1 MKKLFLFAALFA
13 AGFAVTSCSD
23 KDVAD
28 DSASQGKNLGG
39 ENYIALTINL
49 PQDPAS
55 YTRASATDNN
65 GSVALDD
72 GLADEYA
79 VNNATLLIFNSAGT
93 QFKAAYSLSNAF
105 STVSTSN
112 HVTEAS
118 SAKCIQHVAS
128 SIVAGDKALV
138 ILNHNGL
145 ISVSGSDLYLW
156 DQTANEG
163 AGALSSSKFTG
174 SFSDFATALT
184 VAKTTG
190 LDCGK
195 MDDNGFFMANAVLA
209 DKQGSTAVEPTDAAT
224 KVLVTISN
232 VYKTEAEA
240 SAANADQI
248 YVERGMAK
256 VTLAGGSGNYS
267 STQVGGADLS
277 YEIDGWTLDNTNP
290 VSYLV
295 RSANNWN
302 NYRYL
307 KSQQTGNVYRT
318 IGNTMVTYPTTPD
331 YMFRSYFSES
341 ANFDH
346 GTALNRVT
354 ASPTWGG
361 LYTAATSRA
370 TQNPQYCFE
379 NTFRVAQQTVN
390 YTTLVQI
397 KVHAGDGATDYYTV
411 NGNKTSIYTKDG
423 LNGLIQTAAWNYLLV
438 HSGINTAKAAED
450 SKTLASTDLTITGS
464 GSGTSYTVT
473 KIEATTNAEYYTTA
487 TITDASV
494 INTIMSELGAIV
506 RYENGV
512 SYYSMRIK
520 HFGDD
525 LTPWGTWEAGQSLTA
540 PTNYTASDDTP
551 EKKIAKIYPDNSGN
565 QANNYLGRY
574 GVLRNNWYHL
584 NITGIRYIGDPTPH
598 TGSWDPIP
606 DDEFENFISCQINVL
621 SWAKRTQS
629 ESL

>member
-1 MKKLFLFAALFA
+1 MKKLFFLGALFA
-13 AGFAVTSCSD
+13 VGLSFTACSD

-28 DSASQGKNLGG
+28 DSTSLGKDLGG
-39 ENYIALTINL
+39 EHYIALTINL

-55 YTRASATDNN
+55 YTRAAPTDNN
-65 GSVALDD
+65 GSVDLTD

-79 VNNATLLIFNSAGT
+79 VSNATLLIFNAEET

-105 STVSTSN
+105 STVNTSN

-118 SAKCIQHVAS
+118 TSKCIQHVAS

-145 ISVSGSDLYLW
+145 INVSGSDLYLW
-156 DQTANEG
+156 DQTADEG
-163 AGALSSSKFTG
+163 AGAFSSSKFTG
-174 SFSDFATALT
+174 SFSELATALT

-195 MDDNGFFMANAVLA
+195 MDDNGYFMANAVLA
-209 DKQGSTAVEPTDAAT
+209 DKQGSTAVEPTGATT

-240 SAANADQI
+240 EAANADQI

-256 VTLAGGSGNYS
+256 VTLAGAAGTYS

-277 YEIDGWTLDNTNP
+277 YTIDGWTLDNTNP

-295 RSANNWN
+295 RSTANWN

-341 ANFDH
+341 ANYNH
-346 GTALNRVT
+346 GTALNRISAT
-354 ASPTWGG
+354 PTWGA
-361 LYTAATSRA
+361 LYTAETSRA

-379 NTFRVAQQTVN
+379 NTFDVANQTVN
-390 YTTLVQI
+390 NTTLVQI
-397 KVHAGDGATDYYTV
+397 KVHAGDGSTDYYTV
-411 NGNKTSIYTKDG
+411 NGNKTTIYTKSG
-423 LNGLIQTAAWNYLLV
+423 LDGLIQTAAWNYLLANG
-438 HSGINTAKAAED
+438 GINTAAAAAA
-450 SKTLASTDLTITGS
+450 SVTLSSTDLTITGS
-464 GSGTSYTVT
+464 GSGTSYSVT
-473 KIEATTNAEYYTTA
+473 GIAATTNTTYYTTSS
-487 TITDASV
+487 ITDAAIIS
-494 INTIMSELGAIV
+494 TIMGELGAIV

-520 HFGDD
+520 HFGDA
-525 LTPWGTWEAGQSLTA
+525 LTPWGTWEATQSLTA
-540 PTNYTASDDTP
+540 PENYTSSDDTQP
-551 EKKIAKIYPDNSGN
+551 KKIAKIYPDNSGN